1 MEDRDRISSSERD
14 ERREIRRQRRIRSQI
29 IAYSVMGVFVIVFV
43 AVIALGISKATGFIQ
58 EMNASYEASLEA
70 SKVEAEPAAVSSP
83 DENVNEAEVS
93 STESMLDTI
102 VETCLSEMP
111 LEDKVAGLFMISPEQ
126 LTGADAVIKAGN
138 ATQDALSKYAVG
150 GIYYST
156 KNIKDEAQL
165 TDMLS
170 STVNMSKYPLFIATS
185 EVGGS
190 GSKVASGLSLEMPA
204 SPSQLAAEGSPEKAH
219 EAAETVSNYLNRY
232 GFNLNFGI
240 NANLSD
246 SEQSFGTDQA
256 VVSSMVAQTVAG
268 LDTYGVSS
276 CLQFFPEISDSGATA
291 EGMADILAPF
301 KAGID
306 AGADMIMVCAA
317 TSSGITGDDTPSC
330 LSSAVVTDL
339 LRGQLGYQGI
349 IITDTLSD
357 ETILER
363 YSDGDA
369 AVAAI
374 QAGADM
380 IFIPGNFEE
389 SYNGVLSAVQ
399 SGIISEDRINESLS
413 RIYRV
418 KYASR
423 VDEIASE

>member
-1 MEDRDRISSSERD
+1 
-14 ERREIRRQRRIRSQI
+14 
-29 IAYSVMGVFVIVFV
+29 
-43 AVIALGISKATGFIQ
+43 
-58 EMNASYEASLEA
+58 
-70 SKVEAEPAAVSSP
+70 
-83 DENVNEAEVS
+83 
-93 STESMLDTI
+93 
-102 VETCLSEMP
+102 
-111 LEDKVAGLFMISPEQ
+111 
-126 LTGADAVIKAGN
+126 
-138 ATQDALSKYAVG
+138 
-150 GIYYST
+150 
-156 KNIKDEAQL
+156 
-165 TDMLS
+165 
-170 STVNMSKYPLFIATS
+170 
-185 EVGGS
+185 
-190 GSKVASGLSLEMPA
+190 
-204 SPSQLAAEGSPEKAH
+204 
-219 EAAETVSNYLNRY
+219 
-232 GFNLNFGI
+232 
-240 NANLSD
+240 
-246 SEQSFGTDQA
+246 
-256 VVSSMVAQTVAG
+256 
-268 LDTYGVSS
+268 
-276 CLQFFPEISDSGATA
+276 
-291 EGMADILAPF
+291 MADILAPF

-418 KYASR
+418 KYAGR